1 MNIPTIKQWLN
12 ENKEDGITV
21 LYPGGF
27 KPLTGGHLDLITRYA
42 KNPDVKEVRVIVG
55 PKTRN
60 GIDQETGVEIA
71 KDLTSHLPNVTV
83 ESSKYPSPLLTAYKE
98 IEHLQPGRYA
108 LGASS
113 KGDDYERVVNFTKEH
128 QPGGKYAAGVPK
140 GVSIEELV
148 MDADP
153 ALFTS
158 GPHIGEPISAST
170 IRNDIMS
177 GNKAGFDSGYP
188 TNTPKQKEEVWNT
201 LKDIVTESFDEPFF
215 NPQYLIDTYL
225 KINEA
230 EVVSKVNKHMTHA
243 EDLVIL
249 SGPAGLKW
257 VLEMMTKLYG
267 DLQGVTDKSDMTL
280 SVKIDGA
287 PAIFAWSDFPTLQK
301 NGIAMKGLF
310 AKTPKVFTTEKE
322 IDENFSDRPDLGY
335 KLKTFLKY
343 LPKIDI
349 PKGEIWQGDF
359 LFDDKSLQETEIDGK
374 SYWAFHPNTI
384 YYVVAKDSEL
394 GKLISKAQVGITW
407 HTRYTGPDLLSVS
420 ANYNAKA
427 SELKMIDKMLM
438 TDPYIKSFAGKIN
451 FTEEESEYVEN
462 TLQELEEYAITLSK
476 SSKYKEILENKN
488 LISLFNIFQNSL
500 IKVNRTIDDPDGY
513 TGEFIEFI
521 QNRAAK
527 EASTK
532 KTEKGKETTMARFAE
547 IIDDIQQ
554 RQDDFFMVV
563 HIINEITKLKEMFV
577 KKLNNIGQFQTY
589 LKMKE
594 GGLRGTNQE
603 GFAVSDI
610 EGNVVKLVS
619 RDEFSYA
626 NFSPEVMKGWEK

>member
-1 MNIPTIKQWLN
+1 MNVPTIKQWLN
-12 ENKEDGITV
+12 ENKGEGITV

-27 KPLTGGHLDLITRYA
+27 KPMTGGHLDLITRYA
-42 KNPDVKEVRVIVG
+42 NNPDVKEVRVIVG

-60 GIDQETGVEIA
+60 GIDQQTGVEIA
-71 KDLTSHLPNVTV
+71 KDLTDHLPNVTV
-83 ESSKYPSPLLTAYKE
+83 EGSKYPSPLLTAYKM
-98 IEHLQPGRYA
+98 IETLAPGRYA

-128 QPGGKYAAGVPK
+128 QPGGKYADGVPE

-153 ALFTS
+153 AVFTS
-158 GPHIGEPISAST
+158 GPHAGEPISAST

-201 LKDIVTESFDEPFF
+201 LKDIVTES
-215 NPQYLIDTYL
+215 L
-225 KINEA
+225 NEA

-249 SGPAGLKW
+249 SGPEGLKW

-267 DLQGVTDKSDMTL
+267 DLQGVTNKSDMTL

-287 PAIFAWSDFPTLQK
+287 PAIFAYSEFPTLPK

-310 AKTPKVFTTEKE
+310 AKVPKVFTTEKE
-322 IDENFSDRPDLGY
+322 IDENFGDRPDLGY

-343 LPKIDI
+343 LPQIGI

-359 LFDDKSLQETEIDGK
+359 LFDDKSLQETEIDGE

-407 HTRYTGPDLLSVS
+407 HTRYTGADLENVS

-462 TLQELEEYAITLSK
+462 TLEELEEYAITLSK

-488 LISLFNIFQNSL
+488 LISLFTIFQNSL
-500 IKVNRTIDDPDGY
+500 IKVNKRIDDPDGY

-521 QNRAAK
+521 QNRGAK

-610 EGNVVKLVS
+610 DGNVVKLVD
-619 RDEFSYA
+619 RQEFSWS
-626 NFSPEVMKGWEK
+626 NFSPEVQKGWEK